1 MKIIQI
7 GANSGNDNTS
17 KFIIE
22 NINNIQ
28 LAILVEPI
36 PFILDELSNNYKN
49 VPNCIIEPIAIA
61 ANEDELILKLYYED
75 NSNYEVSSFS
85 KKHILDHGCAEE
97 KIKSIDVKSMTVN
110 KLMEKH
116 NLTELDYLFI
126 DTEGMDVWIIA
137 SLDFS
142 KYKFKNIIFETAHTD
157 GAKNKGYNYNEIVNY
172 LKSIGYGVRDIDGM
186 NAMATLNW

>member
-7 GANSGNDNTS
+7 GANSGNDNTN
-17 KFIIE
+17 KFIVENIE
-22 NINNIQ
+22 NIE
-28 LAILVEPI
+28 LVILVEPI

-75 NSNYEVSSFS
+75 NSNYEVSSFR
-85 KKHILDHGCAEE
+85 KKHILDHGCADE

-110 KLMEKH
+110 KLMEKY

-126 DTEGMDVWIIA
+126 DTEGMDVWIIS
-137 SLDFS
+137 SLDFN

-157 GAKNKGYNYNEIVNY
+157 GARNKGYNYNEIVNY
-172 LKSIGYGVRDIDGM
+172 LESIGYDVTNIDSM
-186 NAMATLNW
+186 NAIATLNW